1 MYPPFNGA
9 MPPSQNFYYGDP
21 EYFEKQQEKRQISRR
36 GSGIGLAIV
45 GMQVLTYVLSTIAAA
60 VLAAV
65 GLMDPLAINNGY
77 SGMQP
82 LTYYIY
88 YAILYLLMVTVPF
101 LVLMP
106 CFHLRFGQVMPFKK
120 TARPGLLVLA
130 GVGGLAMCMAS
141 NYLAT
146 QYSAVMQGIG
156 IPTDMSSL
164 PNDGSL
170 VSQICYFI
178 IIAILPAFAE
188 EFAFRGVTLQLLRPY
203 GEAFAVI
210 GSAFAFGVMH
220 GTVIQIPFAFA
231 GGLFFGYIAVRT
243 GSIWPSV
250 LLHFLN
256 NGLSYFQE
264 LIQNN
269 SGNFIYEQ
277 TSTVLIYALFLI
289 ATLAGLIC
297 LAVLLHKDKNFFRT
311 NPDTMHKLNEKEK
324 FGKLVGNP
332 GMIIALVIISISMLV
347 QMLVPGLVS

>member
-9 MPPSQNFYYGDP
+9 APPSGFYYGDP
-21 EYFEKQQEKRQISRR
+21 EYFEKQQEKRALARR
-36 GSGIGLAIV
+36 GLGIGLAIV
-45 GMQVLTYVLSTIAAA
+45 GMQVLPYLFTTVAATILHAA
-60 VLAAV
+60 
-65 GLMDPLAINNGY
+65 GLIDPYAIDNGY

-88 YAILYLLMVTVPF
+88 YALLYLLMVTVPF

-106 CFHLRFGQVMPFKK
+106 CFHLRFGQVMPFRK

-130 GVGGLAMCMAS
+130 GAGGLAMCMAA

-146 QYSAVMQGIG
+146 QYSAVMQSIG

-164 PNDGSL
+164 PKDGSL
-170 VSQICYFI
+170 VSQICYFVI
-178 IIAILPAFAE
+178 LAVLPAFAE

-256 NGLSYFQE
+256 NALSYFQE
-264 LIQNN
+264 LIQDH
-269 SGNFIYEQ
+269 SAEFVYQQ
-277 TSTVLIYALFLI
+277 TSTVLLYALFLV
-289 ATLAGLIC
+289 ATVGGLLC

-311 NPDTMHKLNEKEK
+311 NPDAAHRLSDKEK
-324 FGKLVGNP
+324 FAVYIGNP
-332 GMIIALVIISISMLV
+332 GMILALIVICISMVV
-347 QMLVPGLVS
+347 QMATAGMIS